1 MVGDHN
7 TSREKHVTR
16 QQFFGRHRK
25 IFRASAPGRLDVM
38 GGIADYS
45 GSLVL
50 EMPIRE
56 ATTACVA
63 LRDDGVVRAH
73 STTAESL
80 HAQPTV
86 EVALSDCV
94 NHDGSVDYAR
104 LRDVLAAQE
113 GASWAAYVM
122 GCALVLMRE
131 KKVKFRGADFWIES
145 SVSPGKGVSASA
157 ALEVAAMTALTT
169 AMNLRLG
176 DTELPIL
183 CQRVEN
189 RVVGAPC
196 GLMDQLTSYL
206 GRKDQLL
213 PIVCQPADV
222 QPPVAIPQGVSFIGI
237 DSGVRHAVS
246 GASYTDVRVAAFMGY
261 TIIALHEGASSS
273 DIQRARESGDMSGL
287 PYKGYLANVPV
298 AVFEEKYRDLLPT
311 KISGK
316 SFLENYG
323 GTIDAVT
330 QVNKSATYHVLACAR
345 HPIYENHRV
354 NLFSSLL
361 SLLGAAGLKRDER
374 EKTLNELGELMYQSH
389 VSYSDCGLGNDV
401 TDRIVRLA
409 REAGPANGVYGAK
422 ITGGGSGGT
431 VCLLCAGRKGR
442 ETAMRIAQ
450 TLAASD
456 GKPHAL
462 FTGSSEGCR
471 WRDEAHPTP
480 MR

>member
-1 MVGDHN
+1 M
-7 TSREKHVTR
+7 TP

-25 IFRASAPGRLDVM
+25 TFRASAPGRLDVM

-56 ATTACVA
+56 ATTVSVA
-63 LRDDGVVRAH
+63 LRDDSVVRAH

-80 HAQPTV
+80 HFQPTV

-94 NHDGSVDYAR
+94 NHDGSIEYAP
-104 LRDVLAAQE
+104 LRERLAARE
-113 GASWAAYVM
+113 SAGWAAYVT

-131 KKVKFRGADFWIES
+131 KKAKFRGADFWIES
-145 SVSPGKGVSASA
+145 SVPPGKGVSASA
-157 ALEVAAMTALTT
+157 ALEVAAMAALTK
-169 AMNLRLG
+169 AMNLKLG
-176 DTELPIL
+176 DTELPML
-183 CQRVEN
+183 CQMVEN

-213 PIVCQPADV
+213 PILCQPADV
-222 QPPVAIPQGVSFIGI
+222 QPPVAIPPGVSFVGI

-261 TIIALHEGASSS
+261 TIIALHEGASLT
-273 DIQRARESGDMSGL
+273 DVQRARESGDASGL
-287 PYKGYLANVPV
+287 PYRGYLANVPV
-298 AVFEEKYRDLLPT
+298 SVFEEKYRDRLPV

-316 SFLENYG
+316 SFLERYDS
-323 GTIDAVT
+323 TIDSVT
-330 QVNKSATYHVLACAR
+330 QVNKNATYHVHACAR

-361 SLLGAAGLKRDER
+361 HLLGAAKLKRDER

-389 VSYSDCGLGNDV
+389 VSYSDCGLGNNV
-401 TDRIVRLA
+401 TNRIVHLA
-409 REAGPANGVYGAK
+409 RAAGPAKGVYGAK

-442 ETAMRIAQ
+442 ETAARIAQ

-456 GKPHAL
+456 EKPHAL
-462 FTGSSEGCR
+462 FTGSSDGCR
-471 WRDEAHPTP
+471 WRDDESYE
-480 MR
+480 